1 MGLRG
6 VKAVMMTITALL
18 FLFFISHVLP
28 TLSRQS
34 VTGYDIISRIDNEKL
49 KAVEAAPEN
58 DHELAA
64 SFGPYAI
71 YSRIE

>member
-1 MGLRG
+1 MGLHG
-6 VKAVMMTITALL
+6 VKAVIMTITALL
-18 FLFFISHVLP
+18 FLFFISHALP

-34 VTGYDIISRIDNEKL
+34 ATAYDIISRIDNEKL
-49 KAVEAAPEN
+49 KAVEAAPK
-58 DHELAA
+58 DGHELAV